1 MKWSKT
7 QVAKLKELCFKGVS
21 NNDIAAELNCKV
33 TDVYNKRSQLGITI
47 DKVRAAKQ
55 LKGIK
60 PNAEFENILPQKAK
74 QRGLSSDVKKAFRDL
89 HDAVLIAMASDRRS
103 TADAKVYAELSN
115 LIISLESSFD
125 ALISS
130 ARERC
135 DCGAHET
142 MSPV

>member
-1 MKWSKT
+1 MKWSET
-7 QVAKLKELCFKGVS
+7 QVAKLEELCFKGVS

-47 DKVRAAKQ
+47 DKVRAAKPI
-55 LKGIK
+55 KGIK
-60 PNAEFENILPQKAK
+60 SNTEFESSLPQKAK

-89 HDAVLIAMASDRRS
+89 HDAVLIAMASDRAS
-103 TADAKVYAELSN
+103 TADTKVYEELSN
-115 LIISLESSFD
+115 LIVSLESSFD
-125 ALISS
+125 ALIS